1 MLTTKEVLDLAVS
14 CGLDKKK
21 FMELLQEK
29 TGVTEDL
36 LEEELDNV
44 SGGSL
49 NVIDGGNVNKTCPG
63 GDVKFKN
70 L

>member
-1 MLTTKEVLDLAVS
+1 MMTKKEVLDLAVE

-21 FMELLQEK
+21 FMKLLQEK
-29 TGVTEDL
+29 AGVSEEV

-44 SGGSL
+44 SGGSPTE
-49 NVIDGGNVNKTCPG
+49 GNPVNKSCPG
-63 GDVKFKN
+63 GGVKWKE